1 MIHAI
6 IVKFPRSVLDE
17 QSQTLFVH
25 LVACLVNDNDNIV
38 RSMSGAAIKKLI
50 GSISPNSLNSILDY
64 ALSWYLGGKQ
74 QLWGA
79 AAQVM
84 FSKCF
89 VNNKIDCKSS
99 CRISCHLIIFT
110 LDLVVICIFIADHG
124 YLGSSENI

>member
-6 IVKFPRSVLDE
+6 IVKFPKSVLDE

-25 LVACLVNDNDNIV
+25 LVVCLANDNDNIV
-38 RSMSGAAIKKLI
+38 RSMCATAIKKLI
-50 GSISPNSLNSILDY
+50 GSVSPDALNSVLKY

-84 FSKCF
+84 FSK
-89 VNNKIDCKSS
+89 ISCKSY
-99 CRISCHLIIFT
+99 I
-110 LDLVVICIFIADHG
+110 D
-124 YLGSSENI
+124 

>member
-1 MIHAI
+1 MDVLILYRYEHSTGRESVLEMIHAI

-17 QSQTLFVH
+17 QSHILFVH
-25 LVACLVNDNDNIV
+25 LVACLANDNDNIV

-50 GSISPNSLNSILDY
+50 SSVSPNSLKSILEY

-84 FSKCF
+84 FSKM
-89 VNNKIDCKSS
+89 S
-99 CRISCHLIIFT
+99 CES
-110 LDLVVICIFIADHG
+110 
-124 YLGSSENI
+124 

>member
-17 QSQTLFVH
+17 QSQTFFIH
-25 LVACLVNDNDNIV
+25 LVACLANDNDNTV

-50 GSISPNSLNSILDY
+50 GSVSPNALDSILKY
-64 ALSWYLGGKQ
+64 ALSWYLGDKQ

-84 FSKCF
+84 FSKL
-89 VNNKIDCKSS
+89 SYES
-99 CRISCHLIIFT
+99 
-110 LDLVVICIFIADHG
+110 
-124 YLGSSENI
+124 